1 MTKYFIS
8 RVLLLFIVSFFIGWA
23 LHVWQTDQLY
33 NFFYMNFWTI
43 FKLVVAAILL
53 IIGVIVL
60 NLTLTLL
67 YWKEF
72 LLSNFIVKND
82 EVKNKYFSIFCLLVF
97 DYRFSII
104 QFAFNYEKQRERY
117 PVLFCVFVF
126 ICSYSI
132 FFKGIPL
139 INNYYAFYFIMEEE
153 DRRGMPLIEKVPY
166 IVVQK
171 DSLKIIENEIRKTM
185 PSFVEDVKYKGYVFL
200 QAALIDGYWTYQD
213 YEGIAAYFGC
223 LPYYALEKLIRVLL
237 LFLFPFMVVVFVSEK
252 VYEKNGV
259 NENKFESTTYEL
271 IRKVKD
277 IEDTMNIIQKY
288 NFNKT
293 PHIHDALLTYKKGVN
308 EGKLK
313 KILDKKNWFDA
324 QALLFILNSYYT
336 LIPWTERL
344 LAKKTFDIIKNN
356 FDNFHFSDK
365 YDKNPIERAKEY
377 ITQLEENKYLS
388 ANGTFYCLLNLIPE
402 YEIDIDRKDFWEL
415 DRIKSNWK

>member
-237 LFLFPFMVVVFVSEK
+237 LFLFC
-252 VYEKNGV
+252 
-259 NENKFESTTYEL
+259 KF
-271 IRKVKD
+271 
-277 IEDTMNIIQKY
+277 N
-288 NFNKT
+288 
-293 PHIHDALLTYKKGVN
+293 
-308 EGKLK
+308 
-313 KILDKKNWFDA
+313 
-324 QALLFILNSYYT
+324 
-336 LIPWTERL
+336 
-344 LAKKTFDIIKNN
+344 
-356 FDNFHFSDK
+356 
-365 YDKNPIERAKEY
+365 
-377 ITQLEENKYLS
+377 
-388 ANGTFYCLLNLIPE
+388 
-402 YEIDIDRKDFWEL
+402 
-415 DRIKSNWK
+415 